1 MISNTSNRASFPFGT
16 HISEAWTVNGGR
28 RGLIGSK
35 TITTDCDAQA
45 FEAAVRRA
53 FDQESEHQRR
63 LARIFNCA

>member
-1 MISNTSNRASFPFGT
+1 
-16 HISEAWTVNGGR
+16 VNGGR

-35 TITTDCDAQA
+35 TITTGCDAQA